1 MPSIRRTGDNSY
13 ELDLKGYVCPYPQMY
28 TSQALSKLPKGST
41 LRVIIDNP
49 PSIENIKSVA
59 QKAGA
64 KSVSVDAKGGVWE
77 ITIVL

>member
-1 MPSIRRTGDNSY
+1 MPSIKKVGDNLY

-28 TSQALSKLPKGST
+28 TSQALTKLPRGSV
-41 LRVIIDNP
+41 LKVIIDNP

-64 KSVSVDAKGGVWE
+64 KSVSVEAKGGTWE
-77 ITIVL
+77 ISIAL